1 MPPHRRCSTI
11 PTPSAAWSPSEQIE
25 GLPLN
30 GRNFLELAKLEPG
43 VQPPSPS
50 NNNRVFVP
58 VLGAP
63 GGNTGSGGRGTRV
76 TVDGGSIMAVGSF
89 GSQMGF
95 SQEVVQEFQ
104 VSAANFDLS
113 TGTTDAG
120 AINVVTRSGGNDLH
134 GAAFYFFRDHTLSAY
149 PGLARDPANPD
160 PFFQRRQFGFAA
172 GGPIRHDRV
181 FFFAN
186 WERNEQRGVVDS
198 NLLDP
203 DFAHFSRITTS
214 PLFGDQFSV
223 RLDARISDQQTVFVR
238 HSHDGSRAFAP
249 SPSTGNF

>member
-1 MPPHRRCSTI
+1 VSVEAPGFQRIVRQAAVEAGETTSTDFKLTLGNVKDSVTADDA
-11 PTPSAAWSPSEQIE
+11 TPQMQYDSHTVSGVVTQTQIE
-25 GLPLN
+25 DTPLN

-58 VLGAP
+58 ILGGP

-113 TGTTDAG
+113 AGAADAG
-120 AINVVTRSGGNDLH
+120 AINVVTRSGGNQFH
-134 GAAFYFFRDHTLSAY
+134 GAGFYFFRDHTLSAY
-149 PGLARDPANPD
+149 PGL
-160 PFFQRRQFGFAA
+160 
-172 GGPIRHDRV
+172 V
-181 FFFAN
+181 
-186 WERNEQRGVVDS
+186 
-198 NLLDP
+198 
-203 DFAHFSRITTS
+203 
-214 PLFGDQFSV
+214 
-223 RLDARISDQQTVFVR
+223 
-238 HSHDGSRAFAP
+238 
-249 SPSTGNF
+249 